1 MILLKSERN
10 SNIECLR
17 IVSIFMVLVLHYLN
31 GSIGGA
37 LDQVDPTSLMH
48 IVCVGVESFSIAAV
62 NIFVIISGYF
72 LIDSKKIKTSKIVS
86 LYGVMVLYT
95 LISFTIAFFAG
106 ETEISLRTF
115 CDIFFPFIR
124 GKKWFVQTYL
134 ILYIFSPFLN
144 KMLNMLGKKEFQM
157 LIIMQLF
164 FFSLWPSFF
173 PNPPSNDYGYGIVHF
188 ITLYSLAGY
197 IKRFLKLDNQSKY
210 MRSLCGGGTVYSVV
224 LCF

>member
-1 MILLKSERN
+1 MKSERN
-10 SNIECLR
+10 SNIEYLR

-31 GSIGGA
+31 GSIGVA
-37 LDQVDPTSLMH
+37 LDQVDPTSLMY
-48 IVCVGVESFSIAAV
+48 IVCVGVESFSITAV

-72 LIDSKKIKTSKIVS
+72 LVDSKKIKISKIVS

-144 KMLNMLGKKEFQM
+144 KMLNVLGKKEFQM

-164 FFSLWPSFF
+164 FSRYGLPFSLIRRQMTM
-173 PNPPSNDYGYGIVHF
+173 DMV
-188 ITLYSLAGY
+188 LYILSHY
-197 IKRFLKLDNQSKY
+197 ILLLDILKD
-210 MRSLCGGGTVYSVV
+210 
-224 LCF
+224 F

>member
-1 MILLKSERN
+1 MKSERN
-10 SNIECLR
+10 SNIEYLR

-37 LDQVDPTSLMH
+37 LDQVDPTSLMY
-48 IVCVGVESFSIAAV
+48 IVCVGVESFSITAV

-72 LIDSKKIKTSKIVS
+72 LVDSKKIKISKIVS

-95 LISFTIAFFAG
+95 LISFTIAFFAS

-144 KMLNMLGKKEFQM
+144 KMLNVLGKKEFQM

-164 FFSLWPSFF
+164 FLVMAFLF
-173 PNPPSNDYGYGIVHF
+173 P
-188 ITLYSLAGY
+188 
-197 IKRFLKLDNQSKY
+197 
-210 MRSLCGGGTVYSVV
+210 
-224 LCF
+224 